1 MSGQLAGKVALVTGG
16 GAGIGAAIVRRFTEQ
31 GARVVVA
38 ELDEPS
44 GRRMADQ
51 VGGLFVR
58 TDVSVEEQVVAAV
71 DATVDSYGAVDVLV
85 NNAWRVG
92 SVGRVEHKS
101 AGQLRAGLEVGLL
114 GPFWAM
120 KTAFPHMRKRGG
132 GRVINMVSLNGTNA
146 HVGTLEYN
154 VAKEALRTLTRT
166 AAREWA
172 STGITVNA
180 IAPAAKSE
188 AFLRVLAGN
197 PNLLA
202 MADSANPMGR
212 IGDPYDDIAPVAVF
226 LASDASRYLTGNTLF
241 ADGGA
246 HINGA
251 PWVPD
256 LDTEP
261 DAH

>member
-1 MSGQLAGKVALVTGG
+1 MTGQLGGRAVLVTGG
-16 GAGIGAAIVRRFTEQ
+16 GAGIGAAIVRRYAEE

-38 ELDEPS
+38 EIDASS
-44 GRRMADQ
+44 GRRIADH
-51 VGGLFVR
+51 VGGLFVQ

-71 DATVDSYGAVDVLV
+71 DATVDAYGSIDVLV

-92 SVGRVEHKS
+92 SIDRVEHKS
-101 AGQLRAGLEVGLL
+101 GDQLRAGLEIGVL

-120 KTAFPHMRKRGG
+120 KTAFPHMRKRGW
-132 GRVINMVSLNGTNA
+132 GRIVNMVSLNGVNA
-146 HVGTLEYN
+146 HMGTLEYN
-154 VAKEALRTLTRT
+154 LAKEALRTMTRT

-172 STGITVNA
+172 STGVTVNA

-188 AFLRVLAGN
+188 AFLSVLAGN
-197 PNLLA
+197 PHLLA

-212 IGDPYDDIAPVAVF
+212 IGDPYDDIAPAAVF
-226 LASDASRYLTGNTLF
+226 LASAASQYITGNTLF
-241 ADGGA
+241 VDGGA

-256 LDTEP
+256 LD
-261 DAH
+261 AG